1 MISKKTFIILSVIL
15 GLALAFYV
23 LKVFVF
29 SEKNK
34 SQVEKEIFEAKL
46 NSVSTNLL
54 VKDVKKSVEFYRD
67 KLGFKLYKTF
77 PDAEEITLAV
87 LQFNSLYIMLQDEE
101 IFKEEKPVYVG
112 GEIPPSFS
120 LYLEVDDANAIYQKL
135 KSEEVEIVQDYQPLF
150 YGRKEFSIKDL
161 DGHIITFSEID
172 MDQFDEI
179 DSLEYEREKYFNR
192 LK

>member
-34 SQVEKEIFEAKL
+34 SQLEKEIFEAKL

-54 VKDVKKSVEFYRD
+54 VKDVKKSVEFYKD

-77 PDAEEITLAV
+77 PDAEKITLAV

-112 GEIPPSFS
+112 GEIPASFS
-120 LYLEVDDANAIYQKL
+120 LYLEVDNADSLYEKL
-135 KSEEVEIVQDYQPLF
+135 KNEVPIVQDYQPLF

-172 MDQFDEI
+172 KDQFDEI

>member
-77 PDAEEITLAV
+77 PNAEEITLAV

-112 GEIPPSFS
+112 GEIPASFS